1 MTARRPK
8 SSPQINPQ
16 IVLLFCSP
24 AMRAQMIPQKRY
36 QKELLI
42 FPIC

>member
-8 SSPQINPQ
+8 SSPQINPKMA
-16 IVLLFCSP
+16 LLFCSP

-42 FPIC
+42 SPTC